1 MSFMD
6 KTTTSCRAQTAS
18 IDFEEILDPAIFRA
32 LGDTTRLAVLG
43 RLATTRGA
51 LTVTEVA
58 GCCGVHLSGVSRH
71 LKTLHDAGLV
81 TAERQGRE
89 VRYRLRC
96 EVLSGAL
103 RAVADALDRCAAAC
117 CVPAGAQEGEKRQES
132 PKGASR

>member
-1 MSFMD
+1 MNE
-6 KTTTSCRAQTAS
+6 TTTPCRAPTAA

-132 PKGASR
+132 PEGAS